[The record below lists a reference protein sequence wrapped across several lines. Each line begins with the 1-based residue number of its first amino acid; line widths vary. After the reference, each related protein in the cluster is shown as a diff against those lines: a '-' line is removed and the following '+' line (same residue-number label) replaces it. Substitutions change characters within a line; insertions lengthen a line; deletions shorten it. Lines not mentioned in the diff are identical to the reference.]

1 MNKRYQKVLLL
12 YLISTLVPYTLLNK
26 NKDIQL
32 TKSWLPSSLIGYGR
46 FAYGLKVLTQLKKAS
61 K

>member
-32 TKSWLPSSLIGYGR
+32 TKSWLPSSLIGYGI
-46 FAYGLKVLTQLKKAS
+46 FAYGLKILTQLKKAS

>member
-12 YLISTLVPYTLLNK
+12 YFISTLVPYTLLNK

-32 TKSWLPSSLIGYGR
+32 TKSWLPSSLIGYSI
-46 FAYGLKVLTQLKKAS
+46 FAYGLKVMTRMKK